1 MRTVDLRSDTIT
13 KPTPEMREAMA
24 RAEVGDD
31 VYGEDP
37 TLKRLEEA
45 AAELAGKGA
54 ALFVPS
60 GTMGNQVAVLT
71 HTSRGNEII
80 VDSEAHIYY
89 YEVGAPAVLSAVQV
103 RPVAGLHG
111 SEAISLFK
119 SAVRDQ
125 DIHFPQTSL
134 LCLENTHNRMGGT
147 VTGTNVMQGLYEA
160 AHERGVAVH
169 LDGARIGNAAV
180 ALECPISEL
189 TKWCDS
195 VMFCLSKG
203 LGAPVGS
210 MLAGSSDFIARARK
224 YRKMLGGGMRQ
235 AGILAAAGLIALRS
249 VNRLAEDH
257 ANARLLAE
265 KLAVIPGIKID
276 LDRVQTNIVVADISG
291 TGMTAVEYVGVLRE
305 RGVLAVPFGPSLVRL
320 VTHRDVSREDLE
332 HAAEMIISF

>member
-1 MRTVDLRSDTIT
+1 MRTVDLRSDTVT
-13 KPTPEMREAMA
+13 RPTSEMREAMA
-24 RAEVGDD
+24 RAQVGDD

-37 TLKRLEEA
+37 TVKRLEEA
-45 AAELAGKGA
+45 AAELAGKEA

-103 RPVAGLHG
+103 RPVVGLHG
-111 SEAISLFK
+111 SEAIALFK
-119 SAVRDQ
+119 SAVRGQ

-147 VTGTNVMQGLYEA
+147 VTGTDVMQGLYGA
-160 AHERGVAVH
+160 AQELGVAVH

-180 ALECPISEL
+180 ALGCRISAL
-189 TKWCDS
+189 TQWCDS

-235 AGILAAAGLIALRS
+235 SGILAAAGLIALRS

-265 KLAVIPGIKID
+265 KLAVVPGIKID
-276 LDRVQTNIVVADISG
+276 LDRVQTNIVVADIAD
-291 TGMTAVEYVGVLRE
+291 TGMTAGEYVEVLRA
-305 RGVLAVPFGPSLVRL
+305 RGVLAVVFGPTTVRF
-320 VTHRDVSREDLE
+320 VTHLDVSREDVE
-332 HAAEMIISF
+332 YAAEMVMAS